1 MGRQRDHIGWT
12 SFRKRL
18 INAEKKNLYQFPLF
32 TMGILCYCPR
42 LPVFS
47 LGFELKLP
55 FRG

>member
-55 FRG
+55 FRS